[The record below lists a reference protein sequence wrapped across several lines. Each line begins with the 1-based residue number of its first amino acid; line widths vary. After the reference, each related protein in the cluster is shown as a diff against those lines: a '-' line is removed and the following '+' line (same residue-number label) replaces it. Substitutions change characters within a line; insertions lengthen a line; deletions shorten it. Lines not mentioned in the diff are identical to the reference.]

1 MTNTAIRT
9 ISNVAILA
17 GFFCVGVWGWSVVH
31 RLAYEDR
38 ENQVFD
44 QQLRDSRAASLPV
57 EARSPVKQPA
67 PQSVIGRLLIPRL
80 HLRAMVREGTDA
92 PTLDVALGHVAG
104 TALPGET
111 GNIAI
116 AGHRDT
122 LFQCLR
128 NVAKGDRIVLQTTH
142 GTYTYQV
149 DRIGVVTPRDV
160 GVLAPGSYSAL
171 TLVTCY
177 PFRYVG
183 AAPDRLIVKGRLV
196 SAR

>member
-31 RLAYEDR
+31 RLAYQDR
-38 ENQVFD
+38 ENQIFD
-44 QQLRDSRAASLPV
+44 RQLRDAGAASPPV
-57 EARSPVKQPA
+57 ESPPPVAPPA

-92 PTLDVALGHVAG
+92 RTLDVALGHVSG
-104 TALPGET
+104 TALPGQS

-128 NVAKGDRIVLQTTH
+128 NVAKGDLIVFQTTH
-142 GTYTYQV
+142 GTYTYHV

-177 PFRYVG
+177 PFRYLG
-183 AAPDRLIVKGRLV
+183 AAPDRLIVKARLV

>member
-9 ISNVAILA
+9 VSNVAILA

-38 ENQVFD
+38 ENQAFD
-44 QQLRDSRAASLPV
+44 EQLRDTRPAPPPAA
-57 EARSPVKQPA
+57 APA
-67 PQSVIGRLLIPRL
+67 PQSVIGRLVIPRL
-80 HLRAMVREGTDA
+80 HLRAIVKEGTDA
-92 PTLDVALGHVAG
+92 ATLDVALGHVAG
-104 TALPGET
+104 TALPGQN

-128 NVAKGDRIVLQTTH
+128 DAARGDLIVLQTTH
-142 GTYTYQV
+142 GTYTYHV
-149 DRIGVVTPRDV
+149 DQIGVVTPRDV
-160 GVLAPGSYSAL
+160 GVLSSGSYPAL

-183 AAPDRLIVKGRLV
+183 AAPDRLIVKARLA

>member
-31 RLAYEDR
+31 RLTYEDR
-38 ENQVFD
+38 ENQAFD
-44 QQLRDSRAASLPV
+44 EQLRDSHAAPLPA
-57 EARSPVKQPA
+57 EAPA
-67 PQSVIGRLLIPRL
+67 PRSVIGRLVIPRL

-92 PTLDVALGHVAG
+92 DTLDVALGHIAG
-104 TALPGET
+104 TALPGQS

-128 NVAKGDRIVLQTTH
+128 SVAKGDLVVLQTTH
-142 GTYTYQV
+142 GTYTYHV
-149 DRIGVVTPRDV
+149 DKIGVVTPRDV
-160 GVLAPGSYSAL
+160 GVLAPGSDPVL

-177 PFRYVG
+177 PFRYIG
-183 AAPDRLIVKGRLV
+183 AAPDRLIVKARLV
-196 SAR
+196 SAP

>member
-1 MTNTAIRT
+1 MTNRAIRT

-31 RLAYEDR
+31 RLVYQDR
-38 ENQVFD
+38 ENEAFD
-44 QQLRDSRAASLPV
+44 EQIRDTRVAPPPV
-57 EARSPVKQPA
+57 EPPA

-92 PTLDVALGHVAG
+92 RTLDVALGHVTG
-104 TALPGET
+104 TALPGQS

-128 NVAKGDRIVLQTTH
+128 NVARGDLIVFQTTH
-142 GTYTYQV
+142 GTYTYHV
-149 DRIGVVTPRDV
+149 DRIGVVTPSDV
-160 GVLAPGSYSAL
+160 GVLAPGAYSAL

-183 AAPDRLIVKGRLV
+183 AAPDRLIVKARLV
-196 SAR
+196 STP

>member
-38 ENQVFD
+38 ENQAFD
-44 QQLRDSRAASLPV
+44 EQLRDTRPAPPPAA
-57 EARSPVKQPA
+57 APA
-67 PQSVIGRLLIPRL
+67 PQSVIGRLVIPRL
-80 HLRAMVREGTDA
+80 RLRAMVREGTDA
-92 PTLDVALGHVAG
+92 RTLDVALGHVAG
-104 TALPGET
+104 TALPGQN

-128 NVAKGDRIVLQTTH
+128 NVAKGDLIVFQTTH
-142 GTYTYQV
+142 GTYTYHV

-177 PFRYVG
+177 PFRYLG
-183 AAPDRLIVKGRLV
+183 AAPDRLIVKARLV